1 MWPVSPAVPAPQGE
15 HVPLVR
21 IDVVEGRRSPEQL
34 RRLADTVQEVVLDV
48 FAAPPGDR
56 YQVVTEHRPGQL
68 ICEDTGLGIERTD
81 DLVVLQVF
89 QQGRSEE
96 QKRALYAG
104 LSRRLGED
112 TGLAPGD
119 LVVSVVSNTRE
130 DWSFGLGR
138 AQFLDGDL

>member
-1 MWPVSPAVPAPQGE
+1 M
-15 HVPLVR
+15 PLVR
-21 IDVVEGRRSPEQL
+21 IDVVEGRRSPEEL
-34 RRLADTVQEVVLDV
+34 RLLADTVQEVVLDV

-56 YQVVTEHRPGQL
+56 YQVITEHRPGHL
-68 ICEDTGLGIERTD
+68 ICEDTGLGIERSE
-81 DLVVLQVF
+81 DLVVLQVV

-104 LSRRLGED
+104 LSRRLAEV
-112 TGLAPGD
+112 TALAPGD
-119 LVVSVVSNTRE
+119 LVVSVVGNTRA

>member
-1 MWPVSPAVPAPQGE
+1 M
-15 HVPLVR
+15 PLVR
-21 IDVVEGRRSPEQL
+21 IDVVEGRRNSEEL
-34 RRLADTVQEVVLDV
+34 RLLADTVQEVLLDV

-56 YQVVTEHRPGQL
+56 YQVITEHRPGQL
-68 ICEDTGLGIERTD
+68 ICEDTGLGIERSD

-89 QQGRSEE
+89 QQGRSDE

-104 LSRRLGED
+104 LSRRLAQV
-112 TGLAPGD
+112 TALAPGD
-119 LVVSVVSNTRE
+119 LVVSVVGNTRA

>member
-1 MWPVSPAVPAPQGE
+1 M
-15 HVPLVR
+15 PLVR
-21 IDVVEGRRSPEQL
+21 IDVIEGRRSPEQL
-34 RRLADTVQEVVLDV
+34 RLLADVVQEVMLQA
-48 FAAPPGDR
+48 FAAPPRDR
-56 YQVVTEHRPGQL
+56 YQVITEHSRGQL

-104 LSRRLGED
+104 LASRLEEA
-112 TGLAPGD
+112 TGLAPSD
-119 LVVSVVSNTRE
+119 LIVSVIGNSRE

-138 AQFLDGDL
+138 AQFLEGDL

>member
-1 MWPVSPAVPAPQGE
+1 M
-15 HVPLVR
+15 PLVR
-21 IDVVEGRRSPEQL
+21 IDVVEGRRTAEQL
-34 RRLADTVQEVVLDV
+34 RLLADTVQEVMLDV
-48 FAAPPGDR
+48 FAAPPRDR

-68 ICEDTGLGIERTD
+68 ICEDTGLGLERTE

-104 LSRRLGED
+104 LAKRLEEAA
-112 TGLAPGD
+112 GLAPSD
-119 LVVSVVSNTRE
+119 LIVSVMGNSRE

-138 AQFLDGDL
+138 AQFLEGNL